1 MPRKTFLIAVLITL
15 GIIFCYCLVRFDKIG
30 NNYALLCGL
39 PVWILAFVVIVG
51 FVIGGMS
58 WRPVC
63 DPGGSVETPNWL
75 FWAFGGIFFLAL
87 GLGIFFTE
95 PVVCTTRDGDV
106 CYESDTAWNVR
117 TRDGGTYTGYY
128 RNRWIWYVG
137 DAIDSAVST
146 SNYNSYYGSSGGSG
160 IGDLFSDM
168 ELEDGEAAIIVFLI
182 ILLVVLAIS
191 SAFVPNLWVI
201 VCGISL
207 VCFFLTIL
215 RLHNSESQEKSK
227 NDTLQDVPTE
237 TPLMS

>member
-15 GIIFCYCLVRFDKIG
+15 SIIFGYCLVQFDKIG
-30 NNYALLCGL
+30 NSYALLCGM
-39 PVWILAFVVIVG
+39 PVWFLAFVAIVG
-51 FVIGGMS
+51 FIISGML
-58 WRPVC
+58 WRPVRE
-63 DPGGSVETPNWL
+63 PGTSVDTPNWL

-87 GLGIFFTE
+87 ALGIFFTE
-95 PVVCTTRDGDV
+95 PIVCTARDGDV

-117 TRDGGTYTGYY
+117 NRDGGTYTGYY

-137 DAIDSAVST
+137 DAIDTALSPQ
-146 SNYNSYYGSSGGSG
+146 YYGSRSGSSGGSG

-168 ELEDGEAAIIVFLI
+168 ELDDSEAAIIIFLI
-182 ILLVVLAIS
+182 ILLVILAVS

-215 RLHNSESQEKSK
+215 RLHNTELEEKPK
-227 NDTLQDVPTE
+227 NDALQDTPIE
-237 TPLMS
+237 TPLMP